1 MQTIGVPPSL
11 PRPVCLSV
19 SVLSCPKGE
28 ARCPSLPFSARRRG
42 AGGRSPSHTNC
53 LIRELPSPREVGARG
68 RLQRRSGWVGGGGRA
83 VKRFYRGGEF
93 CGVGEGDFTSCVL

>member
-53 LIRELPSPREVGARG
+53 LIRELPSPREE
-68 RLQRRSGWVGGGGRA
+68 L
-83 VKRFYRGGEF
+83 KT
-93 CGVGEGDFTSCVL
+93 EGF

>member
-28 ARCPSLPFSARRRG
+28 AARCPSLPFSARRRG

-68 RLQRRSGWVGGGGRA
+68 RLQRRSGGGG
-83 VKRFYRGGEF
+83 VKRFYWGSVGGWGGNF
-93 CGVGEGDFTSCVL
+93 LSCVL